1 MAFADRLK
9 KFRTDLD
16 MKQEELADKIGVSQ
30 KTISSWEVGRSEPT
44 MREVAKLC
52 KVLDCTVEDLTDTR
66 TRRVGEITMQ
76 DIMVKIDTLDKEE
89 LRELNLKV
97 ENRMEVLIEREE
109 LEKEKE
115 ALNNRIAQLEKAL
128 SVLEKKK
135 GIK

>member
-52 KVLDCTVEDLTDTR
+52 KVLDCTVEELTDTR

-76 DIMVKIDTLDKEE
+76 DIIVKIDTLDKEE
-89 LRELNLKV
+89 LRELNLKI

>member
-52 KVLDCTVEDLTDTR
+52 KVLDCTVEELTDTR

-89 LRELNLKV
+89 LRDLNLKI

-115 ALNNRIAQLEKAL
+115 ALNDRIAQLEKAL